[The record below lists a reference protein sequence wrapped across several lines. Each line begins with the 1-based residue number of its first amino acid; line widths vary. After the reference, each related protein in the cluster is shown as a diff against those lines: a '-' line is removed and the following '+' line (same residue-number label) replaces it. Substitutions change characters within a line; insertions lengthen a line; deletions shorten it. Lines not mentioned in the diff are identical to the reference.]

1 VIKITNR
8 QLRTFQKYRK
18 INKTYRLLKQFKLP
32 KLTVLGSEFQ
42 TFIMRS
48 QKNDERVPW
57 FV

>member
-1 VIKITNR
+1 MKNISKIPKKSTEP
-8 QLRTFQKYRK
+8 
-18 INKTYRLLKQFKLP
+18 IDCLKQFKLL

-48 QKNDERVPW
+48 QKNDERVQW